1 MLRTPDHRKG
11 QPRMEHAALIYTMVI
26 MSAADSDMTDKELFT
41 IGDIIR
47 TLPAFEDFDQELL
60 PRTAEDCAELLAEG
74 NGLDTVIGFIYQNL
88 PDNLRE
94 TAYVLACEIAASDG
108 HLQPEELRLL
118 EMLRHRL
125 KIGRLPAAAIER
137 CVRARCQRV

>member
-1 MLRTPDHRKG
+1 
-11 QPRMEHAALIYTMVI
+11 MEHAALIYTMVI

-41 IGDIIR
+41 IGDIIQ
-47 TLPAFEDFDQELL
+47 TIPAFEDFDAELL
-60 PRTAEDCAELLAEG
+60 PRTAEDCAGLLGEE
-74 NGLDTVIGFIYQNL
+74 NGLDTVIGFIDQNL

-118 EMLRHRL
+118 EMLRPTRQPGIVS
-125 KIGRLPAAAIER
+125 KSADCPQRPSNAVFAPATSGQPGRS
-137 CVRARCQRV
+137 

>member
-1 MLRTPDHRKG
+1 
-11 QPRMEHAALIYTMVI
+11 MEHAALIYTMVI
-26 MSAADSDMTDKELFT
+26 MSAADSDMFTIGDIIQTTDKELFT
-41 IGDIIR
+41 IGDIIQ
-47 TLPAFEDFDQELL
+47 TIPAFEDFDAELL
-60 PRTAEDCAELLAEG
+60 PRTAEDCAGLLGEE
-74 NGLDTVIGFIYQNL
+74 NGLDTVIGFIDQNL

-118 EMLRHRL
+118 EMLRHSL

-137 CVRARCQRV
+137 CVRARYQRA

>member
-1 MLRTPDHRKG
+1 
-11 QPRMEHAALIYTMVI
+11 MEHVALIYTMVI

-74 NGLDTVIGFIYQNL
+74 NGLDTVIGFDRPESARQSSGNG
-88 PDNLRE
+88 LRPG
-94 TAYVLACEIAASDG
+94 V
-108 HLQPEELRLL
+108 
-118 EMLRHRL
+118 
-125 KIGRLPAAAIER
+125 
-137 CVRARCQRV
+137 